1 MPNVYEEDYTTLI
14 YGFSASGKSHSL
26 GSLPMEKTAMINVE
40 MKPPSFPNAN
50 NLRKYYKPATLSE
63 VQVAIAECVADDE
76 IEYVIFDSISMLADK
91 LMFMEFIENAPISKS
106 GQKDTQSGWM
116 NYKTWF
122 NQMLTFCKKS
132 KKSFIFT
139 ALAMEIS
146 DEQDKFEKMI
156 VPKIQGSLKESISSE
171 FTTVLYAQAR
181 LLDIDG
187 KKQGVYSFQT
197 KKIPSNWYVQAK
209 SPVGMIADD
218 YVENN
223 IMEIID
229 LQKKYYAN

>member
-1 MPNVYEEDYTTLI
+1 MSSIYEEDYTTLI
-14 YGFSASGKSHSL
+14 YGYSAAGKSHSL
-26 GSLPMEKTAMINVE
+26 GFLPMEKTAMINVE
-40 MKPPSFPNAN
+40 MKPPSFPNAK
-50 NLRKYYKPATLSE
+50 NLKKYYKPDTLQA
-63 VQVAIAECVADDE
+63 VQEALAECVADDD

-91 LMFMEFIENAPISKS
+91 LMFMEFIENAPVSKS
-106 GQKDTQSGWM
+106 GAKDTQSGWM

-122 NQMLTFCKKS
+122 NQMMTFCKKS

-171 FTTVLYAQAR
+171 FTTTLYAQAR
-181 LLDIDG
+181 LVEIDG

-197 KKIPSNWYVQAK
+197 KKIPDNWYVQAK
-209 SPVGMIADD
+209 SPMGMFEED
-218 YVENN
+218 YIENN
-223 IMEIID
+223 VMTVID
-229 LQKKYYAN
+229 HQKNYYN

>member
-1 MPNVYEEDYTTLI
+1 MYEDDYTTLI

-50 NLRKYYKPATLSE
+50 KLHKYFKPSTLTE
-63 VQVAIAECVADDE
+63 VQQAIAECVSDE
-76 IEYVIFDSISMLADK
+76 TIEYVIFDSITMLADK

-122 NQMLTFCKKS
+122 NQMMTFCKKS

-171 FTTVLYAQAR
+171 FTTVLFAQAR
-181 LLDIDG
+181 LLEVDG
-187 KKQGVYSFQT
+187 KKTGIYSFQT
-197 KKIPSNWYVQAK
+197 KKTPENWYVQAK
-209 SPVGMIADD
+209 SPVGMLDETHMD
-218 YVENN
+218 NN
-223 IMEIID
+223 IMEIIN
-229 LQKKYYAN
+229 LQKQYYKGN

>member
-1 MPNVYEEDYTTLI
+1 MFEKDYTTLI
-14 YGFSASGKSHSL
+14 YGYSASGKSHSL

-50 NLRKYYKPATLSE
+50 NLHKYYKPASLTE
-63 VQVAIAECVADDE
+63 VQLAIAECVADDE
-76 IEYVIFDSISMLADK
+76 IEYIIFDSITMLADK

-106 GQKDTQSGWM
+106 GAKDTQSGWM

-122 NQMLTFCKKS
+122 NQMMTFCKKS
-132 KKSFIFT
+132 NKSFIFT

-146 DEQDKFEKMI
+146 DEQDKFEKQI

-181 LLDIDG
+181 LVDKDG

-197 KKIPSNWYVQAK
+197 KKVPENWYVQAK
-209 SPVGMIADD
+209 SPVGMLPEVYTD
-218 YVENN
+218 NN

-229 LQKKYYAN
+229 LQKNYYKGK